1 MCSAFIILFV
11 VIFNLLIY
19 FFVFRKMLLDDSV
32 MNVKLVHLVLLK
44 IIQKVVLNV
53 FALVDRVFVIKQVLV
68 GARDT

>member
-1 MCSAFIILFV
+1 MCSAFIILFL
-11 VIFNLLIY
+11 VILNLLIY